1 MTPRITA
8 GLTAAAAVMLAVLV
22 AKVMAVSIM
31 AGTLLV
37 CVLAVTI
44 GSYVVYR
51 LIATGPGRR
60 CAGRELTA
68 EDKDDIKWLAD
79 VRKAVISRPET
90 ENEPPWEPAPVWDD
104 EPQTV
109 IEPAAVTHGP
119 PQPEPDAYWI
129 AAGTYS
135 AGQVRLERVAVL
147 PPLQCPALPQWV
159 TDILGADSVD
169 GAMREICGV
178 VHSWESNYTK
188 GDARYLRALTDGA
201 P

>member
-22 AKVMAVSIM
+22 AKVMAVSIL
-31 AGTLLV
+31 AGTALACPLIGAIALLAYW
-37 CVLAVTI
+37 LFAPAKGGHAVPRGFTEADELVALPCERTI
-44 GSYVVYR
+44 PR
-51 LIATGPGRR
+51 AP
-60 CAGRELTA
+60 
-68 EDKDDIKWLAD
+68 
-79 VRKAVISRPET
+79 T
-90 ENEPPWEPAPVWDD
+90 EHEPPWDPAPAFQAA
-104 EPQTV
+104 PV
-109 IEPAAVTHGP
+109 IEPDAVTQGP
-119 PQPEPDAYWI
+119 PQPEPEAIII
-129 AAGTYS
+129 AAGTMS
-135 AGQVRLERVAVL
+135 GGQVRLDRVAVL